1 MASGALVG
9 VAAADVLIVL
19 LELDAIWVEEL
30 ETTSMIVEEIVF
42 VSS

>member
-1 MASGALVG
+1 LVG